1 MVTSGWEFESSLGVM
16 PTMKKIGVDGCKA
29 GWLAAV
35 KDSTGKARFEV
46 YPTISEL
53 WKAYKDADCIA
64 IDIPIGFRTCED
76 GIEERRCDK
85 EARKVLG
92 KPRGSSVFVVPC
104 REAIY
109 KDTFEKASLVNH
121 RFTGRKISR
130 QTWAIMP
137 KMREVDSFLQDNAVA
152 REVFKEIHP
161 EVCFW
166 GLAGKKPMKA
176 NKKEW
181 VGTEERIGVLLP
193 FLPEV
198 KDLLLEGMTRFKG
211 KVVADDILDALAA
224 LVTIDE
230 EEGPLNTLPENPE
243 IDSTGLPMS
252 MAYRLP

>member
-1 MVTSGWEFESSLGVM
+1 LTLNKTLIGSDEA
-16 PTMKKIGVDGCKA
+16 MKNVGVDGCKA
-29 GWLAAV
+29 GWIAAV
-35 KDSTGKARFEV
+35 KDSTGKVRLEV

-53 WKAYKDADCIA
+53 WKAHHDAYCIS

-76 GIEERRCDK
+76 GYEERLCDK
-85 EARKVLG
+85 EARKALG
-92 KPRGSSVFVVPC
+92 QPRGSSVFVVPC

-109 KDTFEKASLVNH
+109 KDTFENASLINH

-137 KMREVDSFLQDNAVA
+137 KMREVDSFLQDHADV

-166 GLAGKKPMKA
+166 GLARMKSMKA

-198 KDLLLEGMTRFKG
+198 KDLLLFGMTSLKG
-211 KVVADDILDALAA
+211 KILTDDILDALAA
-224 LVTIDE
+224 LVTIGGED
-230 EEGPLNTLPENPE
+230 GSLRILPGNPE

>member
-1 MVTSGWEFESSLGVM
+1 MRMILNKNLIGSDEA
-16 PTMKKIGVDGCKA
+16 MKKVGVDGCKA

-35 KDSTGKARFEV
+35 KDSTGKVRLEV

-53 WKAYKDADCIA
+53 WKAHKDADCIA

-76 GIEERRCDK
+76 GYEERLCDK

-92 KPRGSSVFVVPC
+92 QPRGSSVFVVPC

-137 KMREVDSFLQDNAVA
+137 KMREVDSFLQDHADA
-152 REVFKEIHP
+152 REVFMEIHP

-166 GLAGKKPMKA
+166 GLAGMRPMKA

-181 VGTEERIGVLLP
+181 VGTEERIAVLQA

-198 KDLLLEGMTRFKG
+198 KDLLLLGMTSLKG
-211 KVVADDILDALAA
+211 KILTDDILDALAA
-224 LVTIDE
+224 LVTIDGE
-230 EEGPLNTLPENPE
+230 DGSLRTLPENPE
-243 IDSTGLPMS
+243 IDSTGLSMS